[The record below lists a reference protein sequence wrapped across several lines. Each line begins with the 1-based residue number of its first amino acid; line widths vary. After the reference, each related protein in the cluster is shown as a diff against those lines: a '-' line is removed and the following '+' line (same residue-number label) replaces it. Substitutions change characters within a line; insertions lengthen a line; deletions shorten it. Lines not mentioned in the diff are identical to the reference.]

1 MLVLLKFVAAVADAV
16 RLVSTR
22 VSNLSCKTRMH
33 NLRCL
38 QLFFFYSPRTI
49 KWHKLSVLSPQSKWE
64 LDVRNA
70 SCYI

>member
-38 QLFFFYSPRTI
+38 QLFFFVFPTDY
-49 KWHKLSVLSPQSKWE
+49 
-64 LDVRNA
+64 
-70 SCYI
+70 